1 MSDFGTTALDRTRAT
16 RVLRLRSI
24 GACVAR
30 CCIRCMHIV
39 YIGSNSTQVVSEFNV
54 HARHGYD
61 VGTPYVGR
69 HGGTGLAPTVGTMV
83 QYRPWNLVDMVDL
96 RSADPLGVKGNM

>member
-1 MSDFGTTALDRTRAT
+1 MHVKHSR
-16 RVLRLRSI
+16 I
-24 GACVAR
+24 MGAGDAR
-30 CCIRCMHIV
+30 YCIKRMHIV
-39 YIGSNSTQVVSEFNV
+39 YMGSNSTQVVSEFNV
-54 HARHGYD
+54 HTRYGYD
-61 VGTPYVGR
+61 DSTPYVGG

>member
-1 MSDFGTTALDRTRAT
+1 MGCP
-16 RVLRLRSI
+16 I
-24 GACVAR
+24 CV
-30 CCIRCMHIV
+30 RCMHLV

-54 HARHGYD
+54 HTRLEYD

-69 HGGTGLAPTVGTMV
+69 HGTTGFASSVGTMV

-96 RSADPLGVKGNM
+96 RSADPLGIKGNM

>member
-1 MSDFGTTALDRTRAT
+1 MHVKHFR
-16 RVLRLRSI
+16 I
-24 GACVAR
+24 MGAGDAR
-30 CCIRCMHIV
+30 YCIKCMHIV
-39 YIGSNSTQVVSEFNV
+39 YMGSNSTQVVSEFNV
-54 HARHGYD
+54 HARYGYD
-61 VGTPYVGR
+61 DSTPYVGG

>member
-1 MSDFGTTALDRTRAT
+1 MHVKHSR
-16 RVLRLRSI
+16 I
-24 GACVAR
+24 MGAGDAR
-30 CCIRCMHIV
+30 YCIKCMHIV
-39 YIGSNSTQVVSEFNV
+39 YMGSNSTQVVSEFNV

-61 VGTPYVGR
+61 DSTPYVGG
-69 HGGTGLAPTVGTMV
+69 HGSTGFAPTVGTMV

>member
-1 MSDFGTTALDRTRAT
+1 MPGMCQVYAS
-16 RVLRLRSI
+16 
-24 GACVAR
+24 
-30 CCIRCMHIV
+30 V

-54 HARHGYD
+54 HTRLEYD

-69 HGGTGLAPTVGTMV
+69 HGTTGFASSVGTMV

-96 RSADPLGVKGNM
+96 RPADPLGIKGNM